1 MEGAIHYN
9 EGDKQINHL
18 KPKREIPFP
27 MKEVR
32 QGNMAE
38 KVFISYSH
46 QDGSCARGIARYLE
60 RHGLK
65 VWIDSKDLA
74 LGDRWANNIETALSE
89 ADVLIG
95 ILSSSSLRRKEV
107 LKEINFGL
115 KRMKEEGSEKFRVFF
130 VVIGQLHPSW
140 FKNDGSSDAIKEHLS
155 QYQYIN
161 LSAYAEVTIS
171 AMKELLSAVQ
181 RKGIEESD
189 RQLLIEKNDN
199 GFINQNS
206 QPEKAFDNRGNN
218 IYYKVYPAD
227 LAPSAVYPF
236 ALDNQWLP
244 EEFYE
249 SGNALYIEFEK
260 NGDNPHPGV
269 AESVGYLRGVMD
281 AQAK

>member
-107 LKEINFGL
+107 LKEINSSVSFIL
-115 KRMKEEGSEKFRVFF
+115 PGSRTT
-130 VVIGQLHPSW
+130 
-140 FKNDGSSDAIKEHLS
+140 A
-155 QYQYIN
+155 
-161 LSAYAEVTIS
+161 
-171 AMKELLSAVQ
+171 
-181 RKGIEESD
+181 
-189 RQLLIEKNDN
+189 
-199 GFINQNS
+199 
-206 QPEKAFDNRGNN
+206 
-218 IYYKVYPAD
+218 
-227 LAPSAVYPF
+227 APMRSRSTCR
-236 ALDNQWLP
+236 NT
-244 EEFYE
+244 
-249 SGNALYIEFEK
+249 STSI
-260 NGDNPHPGV
+260 
-269 AESVGYLRGVMD
+269 
-281 AQAK
+281 